1 MADDALEGVK
11 GALRS
16 INFADI
22 GVRLSLAAAAVAGTG
37 MLICVPNGRQKDV
50 AAERLFQKPFSQ
62 LRPTEKKAAEFV
74 AAHRRWTGF
83 FENSVYP
90 LTRKLP
96 GANKPLLNPYKKRAR
111 GATGGDESF

>member
-22 GVRLSLAAAAVAGTG
+22 GVRLSLAAAGVAGAG

-50 AAERLFQKPFSQ
+50 AADRLFQRPFSE
-62 LRPTEKKAAEFV
+62 LRPTEKRTAEFL

-83 FENSVYP
+83 FENSVFP

-96 GANKPLLNPYKKRAR
+96 GSGKPLLNPYKKRKA
-111 GATGGDESF
+111 AAGGDESF

>member
-37 MLICVPNGRQKDV
+37 MLICVPNGRQKDA
-50 AAERLFQKPFSQ
+50 AAEGLFQRPFSQ
-62 LRPTEKKAAEFV
+62 LRPQEKKTAEFV

-96 GANKPLLNPYKKRAR
+96 GADKPLLNPYKKRAR

>member
-22 GVRLSLAAAAVAGTG
+22 GVRLSLAAAGVAGAG
-37 MLICVPNGRQKDV
+37 MLICVPNGRQRDA
-50 AAERLFQKPFSQ
+50 AAEGLFHRPFSE
-62 LRPTEKKAAEFV
+62 LRPTEKKTAEFL
-74 AAHRRWTGF
+74 AAHRRWNGF
-83 FENSVYP
+83 FENTIYP

-96 GANKPLLNPYKKRAR
+96 GSGKPIINPYKKRAAA
-111 GATGGDESF
+111 GGGGDESF